1 MLKFAI
7 SLRFLMLIASFG
19 AAVGALLMLWQGC
32 VKMIQAATAVFGSGD
47 ARAVVTAVMGGTDSF
62 LFGIVLVIFAYAI
75 AFGFVFDLTPDQRKL
90 LPAWMRVEGVHELKN
105 TLVGVILV
113 YLVVDF
119 ATDWPEVDS
128 TLTWEM
134 LVKPLSI
141 FLIAAAYTLF
151 SGKPAEVG
159 NGNDVRA

>member
-1 MLKFAI
+1 MIARVSNFKVGVCRGKNEGPIRTMELAVTC
-7 SLRFLMLIASFG
+7 RDDPGVRRVFLHFFER
-19 AAVGALLMLWQGC
+19 
-32 VKMIQAATAVFGSGD
+32 KPATLGFVNRS
-47 ARAVVTAVMGGTDSF
+47 TDSVVCF
-62 LFGIVLVIFAYAI
+62 LPVAD
-75 AFGFVFDLTPDQRKL
+75 FDLTPDQRKL

-159 NGNDVRA
+159 GARDVRA